1 MKLLVPVVLAVAG
14 VGAGVGAGV
23 FLRPGVDAVA
33 PEASAAEAQA
43 PSGGKSEANAPHGA
57 KAGGTAAAAAGGTV
71 HGGGGSAEYV
81 QLRNQFIVPV
91 LHGSRVT
98 SLVVL
103 SIDLEVAP
111 AQSQAVHRY
120 EPKIRD
126 AFLTVLFDHA
136 NTGGFEGNFTSNK
149 AMDMLRGALREAGQ
163 KAVGN
168 QILTDVLITN
178 IIRQDV

>member
-1 MKLLVPVVLAVAG
+1 MKFLVPLVLAFAG

-23 FLRPGVDAVA
+23 VLRPDADA
-33 PEASAAEAQA
+33 ATIETEGGDAHDASAAHDGGDAHGEEA
-43 PSGGKSEANAPHGA
+43 
-57 KAGGTAAAAAGGTV
+57 AGRAAADG

-81 QLRNQFIVPV
+81 ELRNQFIVPV
-91 LHGSRVT
+91 LKDSRVN

-103 SIDLEVAP
+103 SVDLEVGLG
-111 AQSQAVHRY
+111 QAEAVQRY

-136 NTGGFEGNFTSNK
+136 NAGGFEGNFTSSG

-163 KAVGN
+163 KVVGN
-168 QILTDVLITN
+168 QMLTDVLITN